1 MFVEAMKM
9 TVLSAIASGLL
20 LSASV
25 RIMAAD
31 QRQQLAMHDM
41 PMQSQGQMQMP
52 PQGQRQMQP
61 HGQRPMPMPQ
71 GGDIMDEHTRML
83 NDQMR
88 MRGQIP
94 GTTMVPG
101 TVDLTDRLEGRL
113 AYIRAELHITDSQSS
128 VWNAF
133 ADGIRSSRRHLI
145 EARQQLNQGFSKSPD
160 RLEQYERHLALRL
173 DAVKSARTAFSQLYS
188 TLNDAQKHAADEL
201 VTPFITTF

>member
-1 MFVEAMKM
+1 MSIKAMKV
-9 TVLSAIASGLL
+9 TVLTTIASGLL
-20 LSASV
+20 LSAGV
-25 RIMAAD
+25 GIVAAD

-52 PQGQRQMQP
+52 PQGQMQTQP

-88 MRGQIP
+88 MRGQMP
-94 GTTMVPG
+94 GTTMGRG
-101 TVDLTDRLEGRL
+101 TVDLTERLEGRL
-113 AYIRAELHITDSQSS
+113 AFIRAELHITDSQSS
-128 VWNAF
+128 AWNAF

-145 EARQQLNQGFSKSPD
+145 EARQQLNQVFSKPPD